1 MTGRARLLRC
11 YPPAWRERYGNDL
24 AACLDDMYAGRLP
37 VRAAAS
43 LAVGGMR
50 EWVRSARSNG
60 ADLPAAGRV
69 RSGVVTVL
77 SAWAAFVIAGS
88 GFAKISEHFDGWL
101 TDRNR
106 TVPDVAHAVV
116 QDVATV
122 SGVMVLI
129 GLALAVPALL
139 QLLSSGGW
147 ATIRR
152 HVTRAAASTAATA
165 AMTVAVGV
173 WAHHLSDPQ
182 RNGSNA
188 GYAALFFVWASVVVM
203 TVALWTVATVAT
215 ARRLA
220 LPRRILLAEGALATV
235 VTIGML
241 VMVLAAAAW
250 WVAMASS
257 APSFFGGAPGLGRA
271 WTPQLVG
278 MATLMLAALTVGA
291 VGVTR
296 IARAHSVIRSSDEW
310 ASARPGSTGRS
321 HRGC

>member
-11 YPPAWRERYGNDL
+11 YPPAWRERYGDDL
-24 AACLDDMYAGRLP
+24 AAYLDDMYAGRLP

-43 LAVGGMR
+43 LTVGGMR
-50 EWVRSARSNG
+50 EWVRAARRNR
-60 ADLPAAGRV
+60 ADVPAAGRV
-69 RSGVVTVL
+69 RSGALTVL
-77 SAWAAFVIAGS
+77 SGWAAFVVAGS

-106 TVPDVAHAVV
+106 TVPDVAYAVV

-122 SGVMVLI
+122 SGLMVLI
-129 GLALAVPALL
+129 GLALAVPALFG
-139 QLLSSGGW
+139 LLSSGGW
-147 ATIRR
+147 PTIRR
-152 HVTRAAASTAATA
+152 HVTRAAAATAATA

-182 RNGSNA
+182 RNGGDA
-188 GYAALFFVWASVVVM
+188 GYAALFLVWVGLVGM

-220 LPRRILLAEGALATV
+220 LPRRILLAEGVLATA

-241 VMVLAAAAW
+241 IMVVAAAAW

-257 APSFFGGAPGLGRA
+257 APSFFGGAPGLARA

-278 MATLMLAALTVGA
+278 MAALMLAALTAGA

-296 IARAHSVIRSSDEW
+296 IARAVR
-310 ASARPGSTGRS
+310 AG
-321 HRGC
+321 